1 MNLIPAI
8 DLKDNKCVRL
18 SEGKEDTS
26 LIFNVTNVTAGI
38 NEQLSSSLM
47 VYPNPFSQNTTI
59 NLLDHSRVKNIS
71 LFDPQGRK
79 VKDFTHRVTSDKI
92 EIEKGNLQNGIYLLI
107 IETNNYVSKS
117 KLIIK

>member
-1 MNLIPAI
+1 MVIVTDDNGCI
-8 DLKDNKCVRL
+8 DS
-18 SEGKEDTS
+18 SEVYS
-26 LIFNVTNVTAGI
+26 VTNI
-38 NEQLSSSLM
+38 PSSISEYLTSKLM
-47 VYPNPFSQNTTI
+47 IYPNPFTQNTTI

-79 VKDFTHRVTSDKI
+79 VKDFTHKVISDKI

-117 KLIIK
+117 KLIIE